1 MNINL
6 KYFLITCILFLLGQT
21 GIWFQLNA
29 QFMWEWSKRNTLIMS
44 VIGVPFTYIFIMATG
59 YGQKA
64 FMGLMWPQRFLGFS
78 IGIVMYAILTYFFLN
93 QGMTWV
99 SLTLAVMIIIIQ
111 NYGILYC
118 KIDEKH

>member
-6 KYFLITCILFLLGQT
+6 KYFLLTCLFFLLGQT

-29 QFMWEWSKRNTLIMS
+29 QFMWDWAKRNTLIMS
-44 VIGVPFTYIFIMATG
+44 VIGVPFTYIFILATG

-78 IGIVMYAILTYFFLN
+78 IGIIIFAILSHSIMDETINFKTMLSLFL
-93 QGMTWV
+93 
-99 SLTLAVMIIIIQ
+99 SFLIILVQLFI
-111 NYGILYC
+111 
-118 KIDEKH
+118 K